1 MVNNNMGKILLRL
14 PNVATRAFGL
24 QSPGQLARAIP
35 RNKFLYF
42 VQFNQSDGGKAMTNS
57 ADFNTYNG
65 TRGISFK
72 VKQVDKPKINLTTVE
87 LNQYNKKTLAYTKI
101 DYGDATMRLYDTV
114 DDTVLS
120 MWVDYFTYYF
130 GDSRPKSDLAYDQS
144 PVDASFVDSTGWGL
158 RPLTDTTTFFSSIRV
173 YAFYANTYTAFSYIN
188 PKITSVDWT
197 QKEYASSEPE
207 EVNVTF
213 KYEAIKYEKFGQP
226 INNPE
231 DFGWIVE
238 NPDAL
243 PSSAMVDPGP
253 PKISQPRIFS
263 AEQANVSTSAP
274 AMVPPAAAEQVTER
288 YNSTPTPPTASAPS
302 AIEPLAEFVE
312 LASAAM
318 AQTVTFG
325 TPPTSVSTATYG
337 PPGPNRNSL
346 GRSRLAG
353 GFYATGP
360 ELVDQTT
367 PIAPGGSSASANRQ
381 RMNITYDAMSN
392 VTGTEPVESPEQ
404 ARQEAVQSTSRQDP
418 VGNSLRR
425 AATTMTLARQQTELI
440 RGAAANSGLI
450 TADDRTTQV
459 SGTIEANTVVTRV
472 EANGRSVDLYP
483 TLTGNDLTRVNN
495 NRRET
500 QRLEDSILGW
510 R

>member
-101 DYGDATMRLYDTV
+101 EYGDVTMRLYDTV

-158 RPLTDTTTFFSSIRV
+158 RPLTDTTKFFSSIRV

-207 EVNVTF
+207 EVSVTF
-213 KYEAIKYEKFGQP
+213 KYEAIKYEEFGQP

-238 NPDAL
+238 NPNAL

-263 AEQANVSTSAP
+263 AEKANVPTSAP
-274 AMVPPAAAEQVTER
+274 AMTPPAATDYAT
-288 YNSTPTPPTASAPS
+288 NPGGTPTDQSGTPAPKAAPGAAFPIQNTNVTASATTGQTATFGQS
-302 AIEPLAEFVE
+302 ATTAGGTMTPGTVTTSATVTSGTGTTSTTGTSTP
-312 LASAAM
+312 AAGSAA
-318 AQTVTFG
+318 
-325 TPPTSVSTATYG
+325 STLPA
-337 PPGPNRNSL
+337 
-346 GRSRLAG
+346 
-353 GFYATGP
+353 
-360 ELVDQTT
+360 
-367 PIAPGGSSASANRQ
+367 APGGSSASANRP
-381 RMNITYDAMSN
+381 RMNITYDAMGN
-392 VTGTEPVESPEQ
+392 V
-404 ARQEAVQSTSRQDP
+404 
-418 VGNSLRR
+418 RR
-425 AATTMTLARQQTELI
+425 
-440 RGAAANSGLI
+440 
-450 TADDRTTQV
+450 
-459 SGTIEANTVVTRV
+459 
-472 EANGRSVDLYP
+472 
-483 TLTGNDLTRVNN
+483 
-495 NRRET
+495 
-500 QRLEDSILGW
+500 
-510 R
+510 